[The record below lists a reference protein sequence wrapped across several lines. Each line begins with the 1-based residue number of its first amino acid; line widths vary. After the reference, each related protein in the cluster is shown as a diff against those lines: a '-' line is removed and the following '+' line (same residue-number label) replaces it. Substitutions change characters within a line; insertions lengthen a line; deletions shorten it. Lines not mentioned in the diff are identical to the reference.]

1 VRPRVHACAGDAP
14 RSNFSYG
21 ARQLSTTNR
30 SPGFN
35 TEADAPAGYDP
46 RGYWSAVAEQI
57 RTRASGSLLA
67 GDDSPFL
74 RYKREAFLDR
84 MPKRIA
90 FRGKAVLEVGCG
102 PGANLLEVAA
112 AGPRRLVGCDIAP
125 KMIELAMENT
135 ARMANVECVELA
147 DDGLPFRTN
156 EFDVSFTVTV
166 LQHNRDDTVR
176 RLIAEMSRVTAE
188 ALYLIEDTT
197 RRSRHLDRF
206 VGRITGGTVR
216 PESYVLRRVGDYAE
230 LCATRGFELVD
241 VRPVN
246 VYASDVMR
254 VGVWFLDT
262 RHPIIPAERGR
273 ELESVSGSCGGAA
286 ATDHESVG
294 SQGDAGARPHRYEVS
309 STQRVVGATNA
320 DGWMRT
326 RAHSCAARAHPS
338 SFKSLSRRFLVQSG
352 TSLSQGSRVAA
363 RGLDARRA
371 ALLTGSLEAAIPS
384 IPPAARVPLP
394 SWDAVVDKTLA
405 RYEEAM
411 LARPRADR
419 RTARPSRR
427 PSVLGRT

>member
-1 VRPRVHACAGDAP
+1 MLAP
-14 RSNFSYG
+14 ATRHDLTFSYG

-35 TEADAPAGYDP
+35 AEADAPAGYDP

-57 RTRASGSLLA
+57 RTRPSGSLLA

-84 MPKRIA
+84 MLKRIA

-135 ARMANVECVELA
+135 ARLANVECVELA

-197 RRSRHLDRF
+197 RRSRHPDRF

-262 RHPIIPAERGR
+262 HVIRSSPRR
-273 ELESVSGSCGGAA
+273 EGE
-286 ATDHESVG
+286 
-294 SQGDAGARPHRYEVS
+294 
-309 STQRVVGATNA
+309 
-320 DGWMRT
+320 
-326 RAHSCAARAHPS
+326 
-338 SFKSLSRRFLVQSG
+338 SLSRFQARAEELLLPVTKALDPRVRQGHGLTAMRFRGPSG
-352 TSLSQGSRVAA
+352 L
-363 RGLDARRA
+363 
-371 ALLTGSLEAAIPS
+371 
-384 IPPAARVPLP
+384 
-394 SWDAVVDKTLA
+394 
-405 RYEEAM
+405 
-411 LARPRADR
+411 
-419 RTARPSRR
+419 
-427 PSVLGRT
+427 